1 MFLPEKFF
9 TRFEKIRKDA
19 KYPVSNDLLRASY
32 FEDLRMSEKTYSKE
46 ELVKGRVILFKM
58 VDLMLD
64 ELDDRFKDAKKAS
77 DIRDLNNLAKHLRVK
92 RHHRSGFIKKYSNM
106 FDSVKE
112 LLNELDT
119 SR

>member
-1 MFLPEKFF
+1 MFLPEEFF
-9 TRFEKIRKDA
+9 KRFEKIRKEE

-32 FEDLRMSEKTYSKE
+32 FEDLRVIEKKYSKE
-46 ELVKGRVILFKM
+46 ELVKGRIILFKM

-64 ELDDRFKDAKKAS
+64 ELDDRFKKAKKAS
-77 DIRDLNNLAKHLRVK
+77 DVKELNRLAKHLRVK

-106 FDSVKE
+106 FNSVKE

>member
-9 TRFEKIRKDA
+9 TRFEKIRKEE

-32 FEDLRMSEKTYSKE
+32 FEDLRVGEKKYSKE
-46 ELVKGRVILFKM
+46 ELVKGRVILFKI
-58 VDLMLD
+58 VDFMLD
-64 ELDDRFKDAKKAS
+64 ELDDRFKEAKKAS
-77 DIRDLNNLAKHLRVK
+77 DVRELDNLAKHLRVK
-92 RHHRSGFIKKYSNM
+92 RHHRSGFIKKYSKM
-106 FDSVKE
+106 FNSVEK